1 MTWHSSSD
9 ILLTLSAAGGQC
21 QPQSGVLAQKCF
33 YSTRNPSLYK
43 EEGEKYLFGGLAK
56 TRYAFFCVSIGFQPM
71 TDTFRL
77 ENKFALVT
85 GGASGIGAATV
96 RELASAGA
104 HVLIADLNLA
114 AAQTLAAELPNARAV
129 AMDVTDSASIASAF
143 ANIPQLDILIN
154 NAGIGL
160 VGDITHTSEE
170 DFARVMKVNVHS
182 VFLVTQAAFP
192 LLLASRGSIVNIGS
206 VAATVGVKQR
216 FAYCASKGAV
226 LAMTRQIAVD
236 YPKELRINC
245 IAPGTVQTPF
255 VEGYLD
261 KYHAHEKEKVRAEL
275 VARQPI
281 GRLGTPEDIAS
292 LVRYLCSREAE
303 FINGALIPIDGGWT
317 AA

>member
-1 MTWHSSSD
+1 MTN
-9 ILLTLSAAGGQC
+9 A
-21 QPQSGVLAQKCF
+21 F
-33 YSTRNPSLYK
+33 Y
-43 EEGEKYLFGGLAK
+43 
-56 TRYAFFCVSIGFQPM
+56 
-71 TDTFRL
+71 L
-77 ENKFALVT
+77 ENKIALIT
-85 GGASGIGAATV
+85 GGASGIGAATA
-96 RELASAGA
+96 RELTRAGA
-104 HVLIADLNLA
+104 HVIVADINLS
-114 AAQTLAAELPNARAV
+114 AAQSLASQLPGAKAL
-129 AMDVTDSASIASAF
+129 AMDVTDAASIHAAF
-143 ANIPQLDILIN
+143 TAIPQLDILVN

-160 VGDITHTSEE
+160 VGDITRTSEE
-170 DFARVMKVNVHS
+170 DFARVLRVNVTS

-192 LLLASRGSIVNIGS
+192 LILASHGSIVNIGS
-206 VAATVGVKQR
+206 VAGSVGVKQR

-226 LAMTRQIAVD
+226 QAMTRQIAVD

-292 LVRYLCSREAE
+292 LVRYLCSKEAE
-303 FINGALIPIDGGWT
+303 FINGAVIPIDGGWT

>member
-1 MTWHSSSD
+1 MT
-9 ILLTLSAAGGQC
+9 
-21 QPQSGVLAQKCF
+21 
-33 YSTRNPSLYK
+33 N
-43 EEGEKYLFGGLAK
+43 
-56 TRYAFFCVSIGFQPM
+56 AFC
-71 TDTFRL
+71 L
-77 ENKFALVT
+77 ENKIALIT
-85 GGASGIGAATV
+85 GGASGIGAATA
-96 RELASAGA
+96 RELSRAGA
-104 HVLIADLNLA
+104 HVLIADLNLT
-114 AAQTLAAELPNARAV
+114 AAQSLAAELPDAKAI
-129 AMDVTDSASIASAF
+129 AMDVTSAASIAAAVQS
-143 ANIPQLDILIN
+143 IDRLDILVN

-160 VGDITHTSEE
+160 VGDITHTAEE
-170 DFARVMKVNVHS
+170 DFASVMRVNVHS
-182 VFLVTQAAFP
+182 VFLVTQAFFP
-192 LLLASRGSIVNIGS
+192 LLLASHGSIVNIGS
-206 VAATVGVKQR
+206 VAGSVGVKQR

-226 LAMTRQIAVD
+226 QAMTRQIAVD

-303 FINGALIPIDGGWT
+303 FINGAIIPIDGGWT

>member
-1 MTWHSSSD
+1 MKTNFSD
-9 ILLTLSAAGGQC
+9 A
-21 QPQSGVLAQKCF
+21 F
-33 YSTRNPSLYK
+33 SL
-43 EEGEKYLFGGLAK
+43 EGK
-56 TRYAFFCVSIGFQPM
+56 V
-71 TDTFRL
+71 
-77 ENKFALVT
+77 ALIT
-85 GGASGIGAATV
+85 GGASGIGAATC
-96 RELASAGA
+96 RELSRAGA
-104 HVLIADLNLA
+104 SVLIADLNLP
-114 AAQTLAAELPNARAV
+114 AAQALAAELPQATAV
-129 AMDVTDSASIASAF
+129 EMDVTSAASIAQAF
-143 ANIPQLDILIN
+143 AAIPHLDILVN

-160 VGDITHTSEE
+160 VGDITRTSEE
-170 DFARVMKVNVHS
+170 DFARVMRVNVHS

-192 LLLASRGSIVNIGS
+192 LLLAAHGSIVNIGS
-206 VAATVGVKQR
+206 VAGAVGVKQR

-226 LAMTRQIAVD
+226 QAMTRQIAVD

-281 GRLGTPEDIAS
+281 GRLGTPEDIAA

-303 FINGALIPIDGGWT
+303 FINGAVLPIDGGWT

>member
-1 MTWHSSSD
+1 
-9 ILLTLSAAGGQC
+9 
-21 QPQSGVLAQKCF
+21 
-33 YSTRNPSLYK
+33 
-43 EEGEKYLFGGLAK
+43 
-56 TRYAFFCVSIGFQPM
+56 M
-71 TDTFRL
+71 TDSFRL
-77 ENKFALVT
+77 ENKIALVT
-85 GGASGIGAATV
+85 GGASGIGAATA
-96 RELASAGA
+96 RELARAGA

-114 AAQTLAAELPNARAV
+114 AAQALAAELPNARAI
-129 AMDVTDSASIASAF
+129 AMDVADSASIAAAF
-143 ANIPQLDILIN
+143 ASISHLDILIN

-170 DFARVMKVNVHS
+170 DFARVMQVNVHS

-192 LLLASRGSIVNIGS
+192 LLLASRGSIVNMGS
-206 VAATVGVKQR
+206 VAASVGVKQR

-255 VEGYLD
+255 VEGYLE
-261 KYHAHEKEKVRAEL
+261 KYHAHEKEKIRAEL
-275 VARQPI
+275 IARQPI

-292 LVRYLCSREAE
+292 LIRYLCSREAE
-303 FINGALIPIDGGWT
+303 FINGAVIPIDGGWT

>member
-1 MTWHSSSD
+1 
-9 ILLTLSAAGGQC
+9 
-21 QPQSGVLAQKCF
+21 
-33 YSTRNPSLYK
+33 
-43 EEGEKYLFGGLAK
+43 
-56 TRYAFFCVSIGFQPM
+56 M
-71 TDTFRL
+71 TDSFRL
-77 ENKFALVT
+77 ENKIALVT
-85 GGASGIGAATV
+85 GGASGIGAATA
-96 RELASAGA
+96 RELARAGA

-114 AAQTLAAELPNARAV
+114 AAESLAAELANAKAV
-129 AMDVTDSASIASAF
+129 AMDVTDAASIAAAF
-143 ANIPQLDILIN
+143 ANIPRLDILVN

-160 VGDITHTSEE
+160 VGDITRTSEE
-170 DFARVMKVNVHS
+170 DFNRVMRVNVNS

-192 LLLASRGSIVNIGS
+192 LLLAAHGSIVNIGS
-206 VAATVGVKQR
+206 VAASVGVKQR

-261 KYHAHEKEKVRAEL
+261 KYHAHEKEKIRAEL